1 MIEARE
7 ELIPVD
13 IYVESQIHYLNK
25 EKARLIEEIN
35 NPITNHAERDV
46 KTTLVVYIENE
57 INSLNEIKLKKK
69 EQFENKKCSSGWG
82 SSHV

>member
-13 IYVESQIHYLNK
+13 IYLESQIHYLNK

-57 INSLNEIKLKKK
+57 INQLNEVKLEKKTK
-69 EQFENKKCSSGWG
+69 FENEQNRGWG
-82 SSHV
+82 GQYV

>member
-1 MIEARE
+1 MIKKGE

-13 IYVESQIHYLNK
+13 IYLESQIHYLNK

-57 INSLNEIKLKKK
+57 INQLSEVKLEKKTK
-69 EQFENKKCSSGWG
+69 FENEQSRGWG
-82 SSHV
+82 GQYV